1 MSNQREP
8 VTNEPSSLL
17 TSEENELV
25 FAALG
30 ARRITKA
37 TAVAQVY
44 HAHPDPGRWTKYKT
58 GVVCFVKDNLRKS
71 YYIRLL
77 EMNAK
82 GFTIAWEQ
90 ELYNQFTYKKDL
102 PRFHHFPGDKFMVGL
117 NFSSEDEADKF
128 LRAMET
134 KIKDRQ
140 HRRQTLKQRKDN
152 TFARSGPSSPPGH
165 PAPPLPNTTQP
176 NPPRSS
182 PLTTIPEPSHN
193 INVTTTPSSGGNKGQ
208 KGKRKKINKSD
219 ISGPSNFQHLAHVGW
234 DPNTGAFDS
243 NNIDAAWK
251 KLFDTVGVSD
261 TDLKDEK
268 TAKFIYEFVEQH
280 GGIEKANQQLE
291 AERQKA
297 PPPPPSHGGGR
308 RNAGAA
314 PPPPPPHNRGA
325 PHPPSRNAPPPP
337 PPSHHHPPPPPS
349 RSAPPPPPSRH
360 GGGGNV
366 PAPPPLPPVNVPAPP
381 PPPPVS
387 SGGPPPPP
395 SQSNKP
401 SSNLPV
407 VSDARANL
415 MESIRAGK
423 TLHKVEE
430 QPPAEKKQPES
441 DGIAGALARAL
452 LSRKDAIAD
461 TDSSDDDEYED
472 DEEDWS
478 D

>member
-1 MSNQREP
+1 MSQQREQREQP
-8 VTNEPSSLL
+8 TNEPSLLL
-17 TSEENELV
+17 TKEENEMV

-30 ARRITKA
+30 SRRITKA
-37 TAVAQVY
+37 TAVAQLY
-44 HAHPDPGRWTKYKT
+44 TAHPDVHKWTKLKT

-77 EMNAK
+77 EMNNK
-82 GFTIAWEQ
+82 GCTIAWEQ
-90 ELYNQFTYKKDL
+90 ELYNQFTYDRDL

-117 NFSSEDEADKF
+117 NFADEQEADKF
-128 LRAMET
+128 LKAMET

-140 HRRQTLKQRKDN
+140 HRRQTLKQRKGTFDN
-152 TFARSGPSSPPGH
+152 RRPSSPPNH
-165 PAPPLPNTTQP
+165 PAPPLPNTAHP
-176 NPPRSS
+176 S
-182 PLTTIPEPSHN
+182 PTPMQTIPEP
-193 INVTTTPSSGGNKGQ
+193 TTTLNLSSSNTPSGGNKGQ
-208 KGKRKKINKSD
+208 KGKKKKINKSD
-219 ISGPSNFQHLAHVGW
+219 ISAPSNFKHLAHVGW

-261 TDLKDEK
+261 TDLKDEQ
-268 TAKFIYEFVEQH
+268 TAKFIYDFVEQH

-291 AERQKA
+291 ADRQKPA
-297 PPPPPSHGGGR
+297 PPPPSHGGRRGGQGR
-308 RNAGAA
+308 
-314 PPPPPPHNRGA
+314 PPPPPHGRGA
-325 PHPPSRNAPPPP
+325 PPPPNRNAPPPP
-337 PPSHHHPPPPPS
+337 PPSHAHHSGPS
-349 RSAPPPPPSRH
+349 RSAPPPPPSRY

-366 PAPPPLPPVNVPAPP
+366 PAPPPPPPVNVPAPP

-430 QPPAEKKQPES
+430 QAPAEKKQPES
-441 DGIAGALARAL
+441 SGIAGALARAL
-452 LSRKDAIAD
+452 ASRKDAIAD
-461 TDSSDDDEYED
+461 SDTSDDEGEYDDDE
-472 DEEDWS
+472 DEWS